1 MIVAIFTIFLIGL
14 LFLNYFPHPQLLTIF
29 VSGKLNQYQQ
39 FYKNNKDFI
48 TSLGKSEKPWALKF
62 VFGIGILLLKK
73 KNKQFLCNKALHC
86 EPIKLGQNDEETF
99 FFNLFLIYAPNI
111 RDNKRFFYLVK

>member
-1 MIVAIFTIFLIGL
+1 MLHAQPPFPAFSFTCQRLYLRFVSCFNKTYILIMIIIRLNLLIVAIFTIFLIGL

-73 KNKQFLCNKALHC
+73 KK
-86 EPIKLGQNDEETF
+86 
-99 FFNLFLIYAPNI
+99 
-111 RDNKRFFYLVK
+111 